1 MSEPVNRAAEA
12 LGGALVNGPS
22 RPREE
27 GVRPPEPP
35 TIRRNI
41 VHPGA
46 GNLTYAIREIVQVA
60 HRFRDLG
67 VEMTYE
73 NIGDPVQKGERIVP
87 WIRQILHEV
96 IDDDRAWAYC
106 DTAGVPEAREFL
118 AEEVNKRGGARVTP
132 DDIIFFNGIGDAVA
146 KVYGFLRREARVI
159 GPTPA
164 YSTHSSAEAAHSGYE
179 HLTYEL
185 DPYNGWMPDLD
196 DLRLKVKYNDSIA
209 GILLINPDNP
219 TGAVYPREMIEGMV
233 AIAREF
239 GLFIICD
246 EIYTHIVYNGHQTL
260 HTSEVIGDVCG
271 IVMRGL
277 SKEVPWPGARCGW
290 IEVLNR
296 HRDPTFDT
304 YVNSLVA
311 SKRLEVCSTTAPQMC
326 VPRILGDPR
335 YPDHLARRAAT
346 FDRRATEAYEILSRV
361 PGILV
366 NKPSGA
372 FYMTVL
378 FEEGALND
386 RQRLPIPNGRVRQI
400 TEELVRGA
408 PNDQR
413 FVYYLMAA
421 TGIVVVPLTGF
432 CCRREG
438 FRVTLLETDDAKRR
452 WTFETLAQAIRDY
465 LASTA

>member
-1 MSEPVNRAAEA
+1 M
-12 LGGALVNGPS
+12 
-22 RPREE
+22 
-27 GVRPPEPP
+27 
-35 TIRRNI
+35 RRNI
-41 VHPGA
+41 VHAGA
-46 GNLTYAIREIVQVA
+46 GSLTYAIREIVEVA
-60 HRFRDLG
+60 HRFADLG
-67 VEMTYE
+67 MDMTYE
-73 NIGDPVQKGERIVP
+73 NIGDPVQKGEQIEP
-87 WIRQILHEV
+87 WIRDIMHEV
-96 IDDDRAWAYC
+96 IDESLAWGYC
-106 DTAGVPEAREFL
+106 DTAGVPEVRAFL

-132 DDIIFFNGIGDAVA
+132 DDLVFFNGIGDAVA

-164 YSTHSSAEAAHSGYE
+164 YSTHSSAEATHSGYE

-219 TGAVYPREMIEGMV
+219 TGAVYPREIIEGMIE
-233 AIAREF
+233 IAREF
-239 GLFIICD
+239 SLFVICD
-246 EIYTHIVYNGHQTL
+246 EIYTHIVYNGFSTL

-296 HRDPTFDT
+296 HRDPMFDR

-326 VPRILGDPR
+326 IPRILGDER
-335 YPDHLARRAAT
+335 YPAHLAKRAAT
-346 FDRRATEAYEILSRV
+346 FEQRAREAHAALDGI
-361 PGILV
+361 PGVLA
-366 NKPSGA
+366 NMPSGA

-378 FEEGALND
+378 FEDGVLND
-386 RQRLPIPNGRVRQI
+386 RQTLPVADDRAREM
-400 TEELVRGA
+400 TEELVPGV

-413 FVYYLMAA
+413 FVYYLMAS

-432 CCRREG
+432 CCKREG

-452 WTFETLAQAIRDY
+452 WTFETLARAIKDY
-465 LASTA
+465 LASA